1 MASPGSKVA
10 IVIVDKLTITFLVDN
25 CIEWYVVQLRY
36 QHANENSP
44 G

>member
-10 IVIVDKLTITFLVDN
+10 IVDKLTITFLVDN